1 MLSIT
6 RPVMWSQLTIKQ
18 YKFYNYSL
26 EVYYK
31 SEYMINSGVLNL
43 LSETFEKSAMLKDR
57 RPANWLHTTQSS
69 YPKIDVERSGAGWTW
84 CVLLKPVII
93 QLCQDVEMNSMHSLH
108 ITILWYKCM
117 HKNEWYIRLI
127 NMCNII
133 AICFNTTL
141 KANTQTYLPVKIS
154 GLQCSLLLKMNQLQV
169 YVNVNLKVYFSW
181 TTID

>member
-31 SEYMINSGVLNL
+31 SEYMIKSRVLNL
-43 LSETFEKSAMLKDR
+43 LSETFEKSAMLKDQW
-57 RPANWLHTTQSS
+57 PANWLHTTQSS

-84 CVLLKPVII
+84 CVLLKPAII
-93 QLCQDVEMNSMHSLH
+93 QLCQDVEINSMHSLH

-127 NMCNII
+127 NMWNII

-141 KANTQTYLPVKIS
+141 
-154 GLQCSLLLKMNQLQV
+154 
-169 YVNVNLKVYFSW
+169 
-181 TTID
+181 